1 MLIPNNTNLH
11 DSVIDAYRLASDF
24 LFKLRNL
31 KRQEQNV
38 PAFLSDNLS
47 QIVIN
52 WHKLAQFDVIQYE
65 SYSRVKIY
73 TGKSLMADLHQH
85 DKHLPCIVSDLN
97 AKNDNLIDIHSDIF
111 SCNYLKNLKA

>member
-1 MLIPNNTNLH
+1 MLILNNTNLH

-52 WHKLAQFDVIQYE
+52 CDKLAQAGTI
-65 SYSRVKIY
+65 
-73 TGKSLMADLHQH
+73 
-85 DKHLPCIVSDLN
+85 
-97 AKNDNLIDIHSDIF
+97 
-111 SCNYLKNLKA
+111 